1 MPSGI
6 SLASVLTPVLSGA
19 ASTIVGS
26 LFGKGQSQPQGQA
39 PAAPVVEPVTPMP
52 TATGADATAAKQ
64 KSIVAQM
71 QRQGRA
77 STILTAGNASTSDAM
92 G

>member
-1 MPSGI
+1 MPSGLSFASI
-6 SLASVLTPVLSGA
+6 LAPALTGLASGV
-19 ASTIVGS
+19 VGQ
-26 LFGKGQSQPQGQA
+26 LFGKSESQPQAQA

-52 TATGADATAAKQ
+52 TANDAAAAKQ

-77 STILTAGNASTSDAM
+77 STILTAGNASASDAM